1 MENAPESTKVIKA
14 WEGTPFSDAVRKAI
28 PCHEQK
34 VFDAS
39 NPNHLDSK
47 QRIRPEY
54 LCERELLEEIV
65 TTLRTTQDAME
76 GIVASASKNPMFKML
91 GIKGL

>member
-1 MENAPESTKVIKA
+1 MENAPENNKIIKM
-14 WEGTPFSDAVRKAI
+14 WDGPIFSDTLYDRPSKPAVADRDVDHKGRFV
-28 PCHEQK
+28 PSHMT
-34 VFDAS
+34 D
-39 NPNHLDSK
+39 
-47 QRIRPEY
+47 
-54 LCERELLEEIV
+54 RELLEEIV